1 MSILPTEANLWL
13 VVRKKHIATGWGPYT
28 MDSGTTVSSF
38 RIWKWWNRNSIP
50 WPRRTICVLILAL
63 LLCDL
68 RSISL
73 MPFWASGVFF
83 EKTSPLRMYACW
95 VTQLCPTLCNSMD
108 CSPPGSSAHGDSPG
122 KNIRVDCHALLQGI
136 FPTQE
141 LNPGLLHCRQI
152 LYCLSH
158 QGNPLS
164 YLPNPTDCHSQKF
177 YTGEIY
183 LLDEPL
189 QGQTSNDIKRCGKRN
204 SLIFHSLFGTSCCV
218 SWDSLMEC
226 YTV

>member
-83 EKTSPLRMYACW
+83 KKTSPLRMYACW
-95 VTQLCPTLCNSMD
+95 VAQLCPTLCNSMD

-122 KNIRVDCHALLQGI
+122 KNIGVGCHALLQGDL
-136 FPTQE
+136 PD
-141 LNPGLLHCRQI
+141 PGVEPMSSLVSLV
-152 LYCLSH
+152 L
-158 QGNPLS
+158 
-164 YLPNPTDCHSQKF
+164 
-177 YTGEIY
+177 TG
-183 LLDEPL
+183 
-189 QGQTSNDIKRCGKRN
+189 GFFTSSATWEAPG
-204 SLIFHSLFGTSCCV
+204 V
-218 SWDSLMEC
+218 
-226 YTV
+226 

>member
-83 EKTSPLRMYACW
+83 KKTSPLRMYACW

-108 CSPPGSSAHGDSPG
+108 CSPPGSSLHGILQTRILGGVAIPFSRGSSPG
-122 KNIRVDCHALLQGI
+122 IEPRSPVLQADS
-136 FPTQE
+136 FTVWATREAPFYWRPTMWQD
-141 LNPGLLHCRQI
+141 LCWTLTPWWKIQPCPPKLV
-152 LYCLSH
+152 LSEEE
-158 QGNPLS
+158 
-164 YLPNPTDCHSQKF
+164 K
-177 YTGEIY
+177 I
-183 LLDEPL
+183 
-189 QGQTSNDIKRCGKRN
+189 GKW
-204 SLIFHSLFGTSCCV
+204 C
-218 SWDSLMEC
+218 
-226 YTV
+226 